1 MAVGVEF
8 DGGHLLTA
16 YSPFAERHICAT
28 LHLMPLHH
36 YLPATYLA
44 SFSKDLSLPRRDRVI
59 AIGDKR
65 SKRVF
70 SAPAARVGA
79 IRDFY
84 TLVSAPKDDPQLLEK
99 IWAQYETDLAD
110 AVERLV
116 SRSPDA
122 LTWAHVLV
130 PFITGLLVRGPDFN
144 ERFEARIK
152 PWRHLAGPDNTNLA
166 RLMEVQRLLGPI
178 AAAKWIVMEARGEGS
193 LMTND
198 VGFAAFVNP
207 DGRWGLAIPL
217 GRGHVLGL
225 IPRRRGPVAVARD
238 GKWRPIIEYVDL
250 RPDNHRHLNITLAEG
265 AHRFIFG
272 PDELTV
278 TRYLGHGRD
287 SPSRVPEPYDLG
299 FISGPLAMVHEFTW
313 HRLVGV
319 LAKPPD
325 HEDAWKFDLDWKA
338 IASGWKPVAI
348 IPSWGPRVMFDLPP
362 ALRREGDV
370 IYVDFY
376 DVEGLTTP
384 PTDESREAR

>member
-1 MAVGVEF
+1 MEF
-8 DGGHLLTA
+8 DVGHLLTA

-28 LHLMPLHH
+28 LHLMPVHH

-44 SFSKDLSLPRRDRVI
+44 SFSKNLSLPRRDRVI
-59 AIGDKR
+59 AVGDKR

-70 SAPAARVGA
+70 SASAARVGA

-84 TLVSAPKDDPQLLEK
+84 TLVSALKDDPQLLEK

-122 LTWAHVLV
+122 LTWAH
-130 PFITGLLVRGPDFN
+130 
-144 ERFEARIK
+144 
-152 PWRHLAGPDNTNLA
+152 
-166 RLMEVQRLLGPI
+166 
-178 AAAKWIVMEARGEGS
+178 
-193 LMTND
+193 
-198 VGFAAFVNP
+198 
-207 DGRWGLAIPL
+207 
-217 GRGHVLGL
+217 
-225 IPRRRGPVAVARD
+225 
-238 GKWRPIIEYVDL
+238 
-250 RPDNHRHLNITLAEG
+250 
-265 AHRFIFG
+265 RFIFG

-278 TRYLGHGRD
+278 TRHLGHGRG

-370 IYVDFY
+370 IYVGFY